1 MRAFSLFT
9 FATAILAGVSAL
21 TVPVKRANLD
31 SIDVLEVREPA
42 KNAVPNRIKFSGG
55 AKAHMDKL
63 GLVKGSAERKQVK
76 EYHRKIVAEEMAR
89 NGAHSAQVVHLAHMK
104 GSTDPKLHI
113 TAGFW
118 DKDDKRMKSTYGDP
132 PKTGQ
137 LHHVYADHHPVDPV
151 YLHHVTAAGGS
162 LRRSLPYDLEEL
174 ETRSPVKHAVP
185 NAIKFSQGAKAHLDS
200 LGLAK
205 GSAERKAV
213 KEYHRKIIAAEMAKN
228 GAASAQIKHLGH
240 STGSVDSK
248 YHVTAG
254 FWDAKNKRMQ
264 STYGAPGAEKKGDL
278 HHVYDDKAHVDPHY
292 KAAVE
297 KAGKVL

>member
-1 MRAFSLFT
+1 VRAFSLFT
-9 FATAILAGVSAL
+9 FAAAILGGVSAL
-21 TVPVKRANLD
+21 TVPVKRSD
-31 SIDVLEVREPA
+31 YGSIDVLEVREPA
-42 KNAVPNRIKFSGG
+42 KNAIPNRIKFSGG

-76 EYHRKIVAEEMAR
+76 AYHRKIVAEEMAR
-89 NGAHSAQVVHLAHMK
+89 NGAHSAQVVHLAHMI

-113 TAGFW
+113 TTGFW

-151 YLHHVTAAGGS
+151 YLHHVTAAGGR

-174 ETRSPVKHAVP
+174 KAREPAKNAVP
-185 NAIKFSQGAKAHLDS
+185 NAIKLSGGAKAHMDS
-200 LGLAK
+200 LGLVK
-205 GSAERKAV
+205 GSAERKQV
-213 KEYHRKIIAAEMAKN
+213 KAYHKKIIAAEMAKN
-228 GAASAQIKHLGH
+228 GATSARISHLGH
-240 STGSVDSK
+240 STGSVDNK

-254 FWDAKNKRMQ
+254 FWDKDDKRMK
-264 STYGAPGAEKKGDL
+264 STFGTPPRTGDL
-278 HHVYDDKAHVDPHY
+278 HHVYADKAQVDPVY